1 MRELPPPR
9 ASGLPSAGSGDR
21 APTEYAGFGLS
32 PRAEEKKRAGA
43 PPGDYRPI
51 SSRLPLVAI
60 HLSAGPANLVSIGF
74 ARAIPISAG
83 PGGFRRR
90 TAARPRPPLRD
101 ILLAAAVDMSKRR
114 IRRGPPAHKA
124 AQLPA
129 FSVHLAGR
137 ITPCGAS
144 SVRRENLLIFA
155 SIALIRRFARRGRRQ
170 TAQPSTIR
178 PVEMPGAEQM
188 ALVEA
193 RDIVKR
199 FGSLTAVDGISFAVD
214 RAEVV
219 GFLGPNGAGKSTA
232 MKIISG
238 FLEPTSGQAFIEGY
252 DSQTQPME
260 ARRCLGYLPEG
271 APAYGDMSVADFLGF
286 IAAMHGLS
294 KRQAN
299 DRLAEL
305 VERIDL
311 ADVWNQRIEQ
321 LSKGFKRRVGIAQA
335 LVHDPDVLIL
345 DEPTD
350 GLDPNQKHEMRE
362 LIRSI
367 APQKAIVIS
376 THILEEVEAVC
387 TRAIIIAKG
396 RMLAD
401 ATPAELLARP
411 HETELAVTIATAD
424 PRKAIEII
432 STQPGVSKVYVAER
446 IDGVTRL
453 LVHAP
458 QNRPTAAE
466 LAGIL
471 GRSNIVVSEM
481 FLKRASLEDVFR
493 EITNGSRN

>member
-1 MRELPPPR
+1 
-9 ASGLPSAGSGDR
+9 
-21 APTEYAGFGLS
+21 
-32 PRAEEKKRAGA
+32 
-43 PPGDYRPI
+43 
-51 SSRLPLVAI
+51 
-60 HLSAGPANLVSIGF
+60 
-74 ARAIPISAG
+74 
-83 PGGFRRR
+83 
-90 TAARPRPPLRD
+90 
-101 ILLAAAVDMSKRR
+101 
-114 IRRGPPAHKA
+114 
-124 AQLPA
+124 
-129 FSVHLAGR
+129 
-137 ITPCGAS
+137 
-144 SVRRENLLIFA
+144 
-155 SIALIRRFARRGRRQ
+155 
-170 TAQPSTIR
+170 
-178 PVEMPGAEQM
+178 M
-188 ALVEA
+188 ALVEV

-219 GFLGPNGAGKSTA
+219 GFLGPDGAGKSTA

-252 DSQTQPME
+252 DSHTQPIE
-260 ARRCLGYLPEG
+260 ARRRLGYLPEG
-271 APAYGDMSVADFLGF
+271 APAYADMSVADFLGF
-286 IAAMHGLS
+286 IAGMHGMS
-294 KRQAN
+294 KRQAA

-311 ADVWNQRIEQ
+311 ADVWNQRIDS

-350 GLDPNQKHEMRE
+350 GLDPNQKHDMRE

-387 TRAIIIAKG
+387 SRAIIIAKG

-411 HETELAVTIATAD
+411 QDTGAMAITIATGD
-424 PRKAIEII
+424 PQRAIELI
-432 STQPGVSKVYVAER
+432 SVQPGISKVDVAER
-446 IDGVTRL
+446 VNGVTRL

-458 QNRPTAAE
+458 QSRPTAAE

-471 GRSNIVVSEM
+471 RRSDIAVAEM
-481 FLKRASLEDVFR
+481 FVKRVSLDDVFR
-493 EITNGSRN
+493 QITNGAEN